1 MSFAGSSLDS
11 ALARLSVAMGVNNAV
26 GGDVNAAMD
35 AAARVVWRPIRLK
48 YQRPHEQPPDG
59 KACSEVWV
67 VCEVEVR
74 GADWSGFE
82 AIANKLEV
90 ALYEEFSEN
99 SYERQSDVELGGDDV
114 DSSGFGGLGQIA
126 LLFPVYAKRFGKGNI
141 VETAQTAVVK
151 GPMGNEDTV

>member
-1 MSFAGSSLDS
+1 MSFAGSSLDA
-11 ALARLSVAMGVNNAV
+11 ALARLSVAMGVNNAI
-26 GGDVNAAMD
+26 GESAQAAMD

-82 AIANKLEV
+82 SIANKLEV

-126 LLFPVYAKRFGKGNI
+126 LVFPVYASRFGVANI
-141 VETAQTAVVK
+141 TETAQTAVVK
-151 GPMGNEDTV
+151 GPMGNEDTI